1 MMCYSSATH
10 QQRQIITMYNVGII
24 GLGGM
29 GQKMLADMAVHS
41 SFKVTTIWD
50 PDPDSAAAS
59 AVIAKHPSMNISAN
73 ADELI
78 ADPGVDLVY
87 VASPPQSHRGY
98 FLSAIEVK
106 TAVYCE
112 KPFGV
117 NVTESTSFWV
127 RLNAQS
133 CLMC

>member
-1 MMCYSSATH
+1 
-10 QQRQIITMYNVGII
+10 MYNVGII

-41 SFKVTTIWD
+41 SFTVTTIWD

-78 ADPGVDLVY
+78 ADPCVDLVY
-87 VASPPQSHRGY
+87 VASPPQSHRRY

-117 NVTESTSFWV
+117 NVTESTELLGEIERAKLPHV
-127 RLNAQS
+127 LNFNHGNARGS
-133 CLMC
+133 THIEK

>member
-1 MMCYSSATH
+1 
-10 QQRQIITMYNVGII
+10 MYNVGII

-41 SFKVTTIWD
+41 SFTVTTIWD

-78 ADPGVDLVY
+78 ADPVLILCTLPVRRSRIVDI
-87 VASPPQSHRGY
+87 S
-98 FLSAIEVK
+98 
-106 TAVYCE
+106 
-112 KPFGV
+112 
-117 NVTESTSFWV
+117 
-127 RLNAQS
+127 
-133 CLMC
+133 